1 MQLRWLGATGRRPA
15 VEVLLAPERER
26 VPFSLPG
33 DSGAFD
39 HAVAREGWVA
49 VAVGESAVAL
59 VDGDW
64 FRPVSLG
71 RVWSMAPAANP
82 RLVIVVRDS
91 GDENRTEQPV
101 TVELVDGSA
110 VVIRSTVS
118 SWVNVIGELADGEL
132 VCDVG
137 LLSWGGALRSAP
149 WAGDPIAVIA
159 GRYVLAAQAG
169 VAYMYDT
176 RDGSHVRC
184 ELPQDAFLLSP
195 VYDSATASVAFK
207 QWNRAWALV
216 AGESTGVQRVDAGF
230 AQYAAAWLDR
240 DRLLLLGDGGHVV
253 LDVRSGERT
262 TVDGIPDHAYPRV
275 DVTGRFDFEQLKAA
289 QRPRFAGPI
298 PRDIRGQLL
307 FEQARLM
314 SEAASAAGLPPDV
327 IDRSLPAVRVRSC
340 ISPSR
345 IRVGAS
351 RFGGRPD
358 LPTGYPW
365 PQHQGTPMAF
375 LAQLRCEEL
384 SAALAAGDVPA
395 DGLLVV
401 FVAMEPFDGTMVT
414 EQAHLAVIPA
424 DGLKRRPWP
433 AGLPAEARFMP
444 SLAAPEPMLSPPN
457 RFELTDAMVD
467 DRVDVFFDA
476 IRPPGPLHQ
485 LLGHPVTVQHPT
497 MPDGHMQLL
506 RLDSDSLNGTMY
518 GDGGSLQ
525 ITMPAGLQLEDAL
538 AHAQVTI
545 DST

>member
-33 DSGAFD
+33 DNGAFD

-49 VAVGESAVAL
+49 VAVGESGVAL

-71 RVWSMAPAANP
+71 RVWSIAPAANP
-82 RLVIVVRDS
+82 RLVLVVRDS

-118 SWVNVIGELADGEL
+118 SWVNVIGELTDGEL

-137 LLSWGGALRSAP
+137 LLSWGGALRSSP
-149 WAGDPIAVIA
+149 WAGDPVAVIS

-176 RDGSHVRC
+176 RDGGRVRC
-184 ELPQDAFLLSP
+184 ELPQDAFLVSP
-195 VYDSATASVAFK
+195 VYDSATASVVFR
-207 QWNRAWALV
+207 QWNRPWALV
-216 AGESTGVQRVDAGF
+216 AGESIGVQLVDAGF
-230 AQYAAAWLDR
+230 AQHSAAWLDR
-240 DRLLLLGDGGHVV
+240 DRLLLLGEGEHVL
-253 LDVRSGERT
+253 LDVRSGGRN
-262 TVDGIPDHAYPRV
+262 TVDGIPHGAYPRV
-275 DVTGRFDFEQLKAA
+275 DVTGRFDPEQLKAA
-289 QRPRFAGPI
+289 QRPSFAGPI
-298 PRDIRGQLL
+298 PRDIRDRMLV
-307 FEQARLM
+307 EQARLM
-314 SEAASAAGLPPDV
+314 SEAASAAGLRPDV

-340 ISPSR
+340 IAPSR
-345 IRVGAS
+345 MPVGAS

-358 LPTGYPW
+358 LPAGYPW
-365 PQHQGTPMAF
+365 PQHQGMPMAF

-433 AGLPAEARFMP
+433 AGLPTEARFMP

-467 DRVDVFFDA
+467 DRVDSFLDA

-485 LLGHPVTVQHPT
+485 LLGHPATVQHPT
-497 MPDGHMQLL
+497 MPDGHKQLL

-525 ITMPAGLQLEDAL
+525 ITMPAGLPFEDAL
-538 AHAQVTI
+538 AHAQLTT